1 MMPLVLPVAVHITA
15 QASAVQC
22 HKRPVPCWPYHL
34 CAGMLEVL
42 EMLHSPFT
50 NWPYYT
56 WFADE
61 SLVISKHSTYFNQ

>member
-1 MMPLVLPVAVHITA
+1 MMPPVLPVAVHITV

-22 HKRPVPCWPYHL
+22 HKHPVPRWPYHL

-50 NWPYYT
+50 NWLT
-56 WFADE
+56 IHGLLMHCLK
-61 SLVISKHSTYFNQ
+61 S